1 MEDRAA
7 SPSFIPLDLPL
18 EGPPVL
24 ACGADGK
31 AAPCAAIGRRA
42 LLAAPVGNLA
52 EYETGARYRAAV
64 EQALARIG
72 VQPSVVAHDLH
83 PDYESTR
90 FARAFPAERRIAVQH
105 HHAHVAAC
113 MAEHG
118 LTGPVI
124 GVALDGSG
132 YGPDGTVWGGE
143 FLVADYAGFRRAGH
157 FKPYRLP
164 GGEGAIR
171 HPPRMA
177 LSWLAA
183 ERGADAAPLSARWLP
198 SISGEQRSMLL
209 GLVASGAHSPWTS
222 SAGRLFDAASALL
235 GLCDRIER
243 EGEAAIRLQAAAD
256 PRETGALPFELQ
268 DAVLSFGPA
277 LHALLE
283 QRAAGVGAPILATRF
298 HRAVAAGAAAL
309 CRRLRERENL
319 DRVVLAGGV
328 FQNELLRAG
337 LIEQLSTSGF
347 QVYWPQRVSPGDASV
362 ALGQA
367 VVAFACSKQRPVNS
381 DQ

>member
-1 MEDRAA
+1 MDGSIAYPA
-7 SPSFIPLDLPL
+7 GLLVDLPL

-31 AAPCAAIGRRA
+31 AAPCAAQGGRA
-42 LLAAPVGNLA
+42 FLAEPVGNLA
-52 EYETGARYRAAV
+52 EYEAAARYRATV
-64 EQALARIG
+64 EALLDRLGIKA
-72 VQPSVVAHDLH
+72 SVVAHDLH
-83 PDYESTR
+83 PDYESTL
-90 FARAFPAERRIAVQH
+90 FARAFPADRRIAVQH
-105 HHAHVAAC
+105 HHAHAAAC

-171 HPPRMA
+171 NPPRMA

-183 ERGADAAPLSARWLP
+183 ECGEAADALAARWLP
-198 SISGEQRSMLL
+198 AIPGEQRTMLL

-235 GLCDRIER
+235 GLCDRIAH
-243 EGEAAIRLQAAAD
+243 EGDAAIRLQAAAD
-256 PRETGALPFELQ
+256 PRETGEWPFALEE
-268 DAVLSFGPA
+268 AVLSFGPA

-283 QRAAGVGAPILATRF
+283 QRAAGVAIPVLAARF
-298 HRAVAAGAAAL
+298 HRTVAAGAAAL
-309 CRRLRERENL
+309 CGRLREREKPN
-319 DRVVLAGGV
+319 RVVLSGGV
-328 FQNELLRAG
+328 FQNDLLRAW
-337 LIEQLSTSGF
+337 LTETLSASGF
-347 QVYWPQRVSPGDASV
+347 EVYCPRRVPPGDAGV

-367 VVAFACSKQRPVNS
+367 AVASASGW
-381 DQ
+381 

>member
-1 MEDRAA
+1 MI
-7 SPSFIPLDLPL
+7 SVDLPL
-18 EGPPVL
+18 AGPPVL

-31 AAPCAAIGRRA
+31 AAVCVTRENRAFLSPPLGDLSDFTIVQRYREAVDA
-42 LLAAPVGNLA
+42 LLNQLRVEPAA
-52 EYETGARYRAAV
+52 
-64 EQALARIG
+64 
-72 VQPSVVAHDLH
+72 VAHDLH

-90 FARAFPAERRIAVQH
+90 FARAFPAGRKIAVQH
-105 HHAHVAAC
+105 HHAHVAAG

-118 LTGPVI
+118 LAGPVI
-124 GVALDGSG
+124 GVAMDGSG

-183 ERGADAAPLSARWLP
+183 ECGAEAEPLAARWLP
-198 SISGEQRSMLL
+198 AIPADQGKMLL

-235 GLCDRIER
+235 GLCDRIEH
-243 EGEAAIRLQAAAD
+243 EGQAAIRLQQAAD
-256 PRETGALPFELQ
+256 PRETGTLPFELQ
-268 DAVLSFGPA
+268 DTVLSFGPA

-283 QRAAGVGAPILATRF
+283 QRAAGVGVPVLAARF

-309 CRRLRERENL
+309 CGRLRERENL
-319 DRVVLAGGV
+319 NCVVLAGGV
-328 FQNELLRAG
+328 FQNDLLRDGLTEALSSAG
-337 LIEQLSTSGF
+337 FE
-347 QVYWPQRVSPGDASV
+347 VYSPRRLPPGDASV

-367 VVAFACSKQRPVNS
+367 AIAVANS
-381 DQ
+381 N